1 MALWL
6 LLSELY
12 LVAIAALGLVV
23 ADLAVSAVA
32 PSYLR
37 DRAEA
42 VALAEEAKRSR
53 RPRPSLIAR
62 MEETQRRLRRAALTR
77 FAVLTPVYAA
87 LGIAALLQSWPVP
100 LSCCIPGIS
109 IEAGKG
115 CISGS
120 SMIVALGF
128 LSFLPLVQEEA
139 VFLLKE
145 WLRARK
151 NKL

>member
-1 MALWL
+1 MAAWL
-6 LLSELY
+6 LASELY
-12 LVAIAALGLVV
+12 LALLAALGLVV

-42 VALAEEAKRSR
+42 VALAEEAKKSK
-53 RPRPSLIAR
+53 RPRPSLVAR
-62 MEETQRRLRRAALTR
+62 IEETQRRLRRAALTR

-87 LGIAALLQSWPVP
+87 LGIAALLQAWPVP
-100 LSCCIPGIS
+100 LNCCIPGIS
-109 IEAGKG
+109 LKAGHG

-139 VFLLKE
+139 VFLLRE
-145 WLRARK
+145 WLHARR